1 MDKREI
7 TFILSDSETA
17 EVLAMSKSMDYW
29 HTDFSLITKNWLA
42 NLRTA
47 IARYPK
53 RSFALTIDC
62 GLIPFE
68 QRDLLVKDNPF

>member
-1 MDKREI
+1 
-7 TFILSDSETA
+7 
-17 EVLAMSKSMDYW
+17 MSKSMDYW

-47 IARYPK
+47 IAKYPR

-68 QRDLLVKDNPF
+68 QRDLLVKDTPF

>member
-1 MDKREI
+1 M

-17 EVLAMSKSMDYW
+17 EVVAMSKSMDYY

-47 IARYPK
+47 IAKYPK

-68 QRDLLVKDNPF
+68 KRDLLVKDITF